1 MKAMFVA
8 VLLTAAF
15 SSAPAQHLE
24 RDKVEH
30 FVTSAAFGALTVAA
44 RPDWSTGSQVA
55 VAMLPGL
62 AKELYDSRRSGSG
75 FSAADLVADGL
86 GAYAGVVGW
95 RWLVLPKSGGG
106 VQVQWN
112 SKF

>member
-1 MKAMFVA
+1 MKTMFVA

-15 SSAPAQHLE
+15 SSAQAQHLE
-24 RDKVEH
+24 RDKVQH

-44 RPDWSTGSQVA
+44 RPDWSASTPVA

-62 AKELYDSRRSGSG
+62 AKELYDSRRGGGG

-95 RWLVLPKSGGG
+95 RWLIVPRGNGGLEIR
-106 VQVQWN
+106 WN
-112 SKF
+112 SRF